1 MDNNPIFKGVDIPA
15 KARNI
20 ELFNSYKSKISE
32 KGVDLLSKLLV
43 LDPSKRIT
51 ASEALKHP
59 YFDIVRPRRRFQ
71 KTS

>member
-1 MDNNPIFKGVDIPA
+1 MDNNHIFKGVDIPV

-20 ELFNSYKSKISE
+20 ELFNSYRSKISE